1 MNVRT
6 APARC
11 LAGVTL
17 AVTAIASASSFAQP
31 VSDREAVALAMPSR
45 PTPAEPPRGAILPN
59 EAGRKLIT
67 FACAS
72 GPVETWEPTSS
83 DIDRLEHL
91 LPPFIKREPTARDL
105 PLHEYYRQ
113 YAGFLLER
121 RKHICVWFFH
131 FAHLKDTINRANQ
144 DRNVLARLSA
154 RGRPEDFWRREPVIV
169 LGGGA
174 MFFKV
179 EFEVDSASFSR
190 LDFNSSR

>member
-1 MNVRT
+1 MRST
-6 APARC
+6 WTIRRPCA
-11 LAGVTL
+11 AGCK
-17 AVTAIASASSFAQP
+17 SPNQ
-31 VSDREAVALAMPSR
+31 R
-45 PTPAEPPRGAILPN
+45 P
-59 EAGRKLIT
+59 
-67 FACAS
+67 
-72 GPVETWEPTSS
+72 
-83 DIDRLEHL
+83 
-91 LPPFIKREPTARDL
+91 RDL

-131 FAHLKDTINRANQ
+131 FAHLKDTINRLNQ

-154 RGRPEDFWRREPVIV
+154 RGQPEDFWRREPAIV

-179 EFEVDSASFSR
+179 EFEVDSGSFGR